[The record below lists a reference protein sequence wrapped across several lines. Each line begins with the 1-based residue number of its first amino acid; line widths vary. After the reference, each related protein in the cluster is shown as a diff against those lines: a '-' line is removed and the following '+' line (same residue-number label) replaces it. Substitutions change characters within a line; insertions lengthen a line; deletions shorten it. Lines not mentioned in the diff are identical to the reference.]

1 MATSEWEVGHGLTVS
16 ELAITVSCP
25 RVGTVVCTLVG
36 EVDLATE
43 SLLREQLQQAVMAGP
58 RHLIVNL
65 SDVSFLSVGGVGV
78 LLETWRAQQDRCEMV
93 LVGASHRVTLVL
105 DVLEQGNLMPCL
117 PRYDSV
123 VQAMA
128 GCNGDLEK

>member
-78 LLETWRAQQDRCEMV
+78 LLETWRAQQHRCEMV
-93 LVGASHRVTLVL
+93 LAWIRGRAVLVERRVN
-105 DVLEQGNLMPCL
+105 EE
-117 PRYDSV
+117 S
-123 VQAMA
+123 AF
-128 GCNGDLEK
+128 

>member
-1 MATSEWEVGHGLTVS
+1 MATSEWEMGHGFTVS

-43 SLLREQLQQAVMAGP
+43 TLLREHLQQAIMPGP
-58 RHLIVNL
+58 RRLIVDL
-65 SDVSFLSVGGVGV
+65 LGVSFLSVGGVGV
-78 LLETWRAQQDRCEMV
+78 LLDTWRAAQDRCEMV
-93 LVGASHRVTLVL
+93 LVAASHRAALVL
-105 DVLEQGNLMPCL
+105 DVLEQGNLMPCF
-117 PRYDSV
+117 PRYGSV
-123 VQAMA
+123 GQAVA

>member
-1 MATSEWEVGHGLTVS
+1 MATSKREVGHGLTVS

-43 SLLREQLQQAVMAGP
+43 SLLREQLQQAITTGP
-58 RHLIVNL
+58 RHLIVDL
-65 SDVSFLSVGGVGV
+65 SDVSFLSVAAVET
-78 LLETWRAQQDRCEMV
+78 LLDTWRASQDRCEMV
-93 LVGASHRVTLVL
+93 LVGTSHRVTLVL
-105 DVLEQGNLMPCL
+105 DVLERGNLIPCF

-123 VQAMA
+123 VQAVA
-128 GCNGDLEK
+128 GCNGDLDK